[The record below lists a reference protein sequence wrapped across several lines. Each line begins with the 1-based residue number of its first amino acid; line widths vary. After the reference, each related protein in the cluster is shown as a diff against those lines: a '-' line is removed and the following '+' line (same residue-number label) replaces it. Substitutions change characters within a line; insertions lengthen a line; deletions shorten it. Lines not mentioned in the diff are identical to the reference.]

1 MNLIQ
6 VIRNIGETNVCD
18 QSQLMLLLPNF
29 PNLFGSEFIFRVKW
43 DQLIRELKSIKE
55 IEFFIKGLHITELKY
70 IEVTKNEFGFGSPS
84 SSFRILKILE
94 KEEFD
99 LAQKL
104 IEWIKKN
111 GGNYHVMAI
120 PIRDKK
126 NDYGIFNDD
135 EIEPDI

>member
-1 MNLIQ
+1 MNLIR
-6 VIRNIGETNVCD
+6 VIRKIGEIGICSED
-18 QSQLMLLLPNF
+18 ELMLLLPNF

-55 IEFFIKGLHITELKY
+55 IEFFIKGLHIIELKY

-84 SSFRILKILE
+84 SSFRILKTLE
-94 KEEFD
+94 KEEFE
-99 LAQKL
+99 LAQEL
-104 IEWIKKN
+104 IEWIKNN